1 MFPLNDLSLKAQ
13 SVQLNKITSN
23 TESTIKQQDL
33 VSDDAMINELS
44 SELVS
49 CLGNGRFTPISEDSK
64 LLNMLSEFKLLHSEY
79 FGWGDYSLWFQGF
92 SIYDKTGFIMIEKSQ
107 GAGNP
112 PFGIH

>member
-49 CLGNGRFTPISEDSK
+49 CLGMVG
-64 LLNMLSEFKLLHSEY
+64 LHQ
-79 FGWGDYSLWFQGF
+79 LV
-92 SIYDKTGFIMIEKSQ
+92 KT
-107 GAGNP
+107 ANY
-112 PFGIH
+112 

>member
-64 LLNMLSEFKLLHSEY
+64 LLNMLSEFKLLHSDNISDGVIIVSG
-79 FGWGDYSLWFQGF
+79 FKCF
-92 SIYDKTGFIMIEKSQ
+92 SIYDKTGFIMIEKVRSW
-107 GAGNP
+107 
-112 PFGIH
+112 